1 MLVFT
6 IIETEIEREK
16 ERESQRDRL
25 DEYLRNILQDIPLNI
40 FLPPV
45 TGSTRPGMRNSE
57 SDSRT

>member
-6 IIETEIEREK
+6 ITETEKER
-16 ERESQRDRL
+16 ERESQRDKL